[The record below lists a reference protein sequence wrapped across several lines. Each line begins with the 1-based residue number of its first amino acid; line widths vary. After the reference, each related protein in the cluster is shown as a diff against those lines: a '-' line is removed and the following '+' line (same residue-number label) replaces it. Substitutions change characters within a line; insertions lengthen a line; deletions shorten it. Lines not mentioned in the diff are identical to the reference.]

1 MSTVQTKPI
10 KRLMI
15 ANRGEIAVRV
25 MRACKDLGITA
36 IAVYSDCDKTAYHVR
51 MADEA
56 YHLGPSPASQSYLNQ
71 DKLIEVALA
80 AKVDAIHPGYG
91 FVSENAGFAK
101 RCAEAGI
108 IFLGPKPETI
118 HALGDKLE
126 ARRMAIDAGLPVVPG
141 IEFESV
147 DVKSK
152 QTIDAASVFAE
163 KVGYPVLIKAA
174 AGGGGKGMRVVDSA
188 DQFAESLQLASN
200 EAKNAF
206 SDGRVFVE
214 KYLLQPRHVEIQ
226 ILCDQHGNA
235 VHLNEREC
243 SIQRRHQKVIEE
255 TPSPIMTP
263 ELRKRMGDAAVAI
276 AKKAGYV
283 SAGTVEF
290 LVDKD
295 LNFYFLE
302 VNTRLQV
309 EHPITEMITGI
320 DLVHQQIAIAEGKE
334 LPFTQEQIG
343 ITGHALEFRIY
354 AEDPDD
360 NFAPSTGTLS
370 HYRIPAGP
378 GVRVDAGVVIL
389 SEIPIYYDPMIAK
402 LVIRGATREEA
413 IMRARR
419 ALMEY
424 RIAGVKTTIGFHL
437 ALLNNPRFLAGDFST
452 KFLAEEYPDNKYH
465 QADEDLCERAAIAA
479 ALDRYTQQ
487 QRVQLSPSEKSSD
500 RHSEPNAA
508 VGNWA
513 AFGRHAG
520 LRKFGGAQS

>member
-1 MSTVQTKPI
+1 MSELTPRPI
-10 KRLMI
+10 KRLLI

-56 YHLGPSPASQSYLNQ
+56 YHLGPSPAAQSYLNQ
-71 DKLIEVALA
+71 DKLIEVARA
-80 AKVDAIHPGYG
+80 ARADAIHPGYG

-108 IFLGPKPETI
+108 IFIGPPPDTI
-118 HALGDKLE
+118 HALGDKIE

-141 IEFESV
+141 IEFASV
-147 DVKSK
+147 DVTSAA
-152 QTIDAASVFAE
+152 TLDAASAFAK

-188 DQFAESLQLASN
+188 DQFAESLQRASS
-200 EAKNAF
+200 EAKSAF
-206 SDGRVFVE
+206 GDGRVFVE
-214 KYLLQPRHVEIQ
+214 KYLLQPRHIEFQ
-226 ILCDQHGNA
+226 ILCDTHGNA

-255 TPSPIMTP
+255 TPSPIMIP
-263 ELRKRMGDAAVAI
+263 ELRARMGAAAVSI
-276 AKKAGYV
+276 ARKAGYV

-295 LNFYFLE
+295 RNFYFLE

-320 DLVHQQIAIAEGKE
+320 DLVHQQIAIAEGAP

-343 ITGHALEFRIY
+343 ITGHALELRIY

-437 ALLNNPRFLAGDFST
+437 TVLNNPRFLAGDIST
-452 KFLAEEYPDNKYH
+452 KFLLEEYPENRYH
-465 QADEDLCERAAIAA
+465 QPDDDLCERAAIAA
-479 ALDRYTQQ
+479 ALDRYLQQ
-487 QRVQLSPSEKSSD
+487 QRVQLTADSRSQETPPTERAST
-500 RHSEPNAA
+500 
-508 VGNWA
+508 WA
-513 AFGRHAG
+513 SFGRRAG
-520 LRKFGGAQS
+520 LRNFGGASS